1 MNVFLKH
8 YPVNVAAGFY
18 YISLDA
24 DELWGLIWDK
34 DIVVI
39 RYRERFRCFEKTPEG
54 RSSDWC
60 SNAVKALENMNGK
73 KKPGPKI

>member
-24 DELWGLIWDK
+24 EELWGVDL
-34 DIVVI
+34 
-39 RYRERFRCFEKTPEG
+39 G
-54 RSSDWC
+54 
-60 SNAVKALENMNGK
+60 
-73 KKPGPKI
+73 